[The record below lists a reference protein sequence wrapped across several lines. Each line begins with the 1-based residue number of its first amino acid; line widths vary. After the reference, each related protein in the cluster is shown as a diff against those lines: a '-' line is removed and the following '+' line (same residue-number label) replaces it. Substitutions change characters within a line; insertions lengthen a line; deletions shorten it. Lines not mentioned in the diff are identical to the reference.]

1 MTCSLA
7 FNIWKLYMRHFFFRK
22 LNIALIS
29 IQCMLLPFVMVADS
43 FGSVA
48 RSTVPHVLFIFWQL
62 VRFRK
67 CIRCLGSHL
76 SYNFSFTKNILIWTN
91 IKLKAKEKV
100 LFFSWLSHH
109 CSISSFCS
117 NSSIF
122 CCKWIQVCILRFSIT
137 LKAFL

>member
-7 FNIWKLYMRHFFFRK
+7 FNIWKLYMRRFFFRK

-76 SYNFSFTKNILIWTN
+76 SYNFSFTKNILIWAN

-100 LFFSWLSHH
+100 LFFSWYHIIVLFLH
-109 CSISSFCS
+109 F
-117 NSSIF
+117 
-122 CCKWIQVCILRFSIT
+122 VLILLYSVVNGY
-137 LKAFL
+137 KYAFWVSV